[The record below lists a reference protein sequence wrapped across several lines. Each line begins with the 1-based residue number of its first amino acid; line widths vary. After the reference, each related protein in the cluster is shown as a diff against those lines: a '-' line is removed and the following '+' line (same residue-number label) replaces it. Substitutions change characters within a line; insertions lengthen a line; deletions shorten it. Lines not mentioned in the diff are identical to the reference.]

1 MQQEVEKIIE
11 QEGRRVIREALDMW
25 AQAKAN
31 PPTPDGFFLT
41 LNDYQELAARTINNC
56 LSYKQQEMHALH
68 GMCGEIGELHSL
80 YQKTYQEHPFDKEHA
95 MKELGDLLW
104 FIAEYCTACGFT
116 LEEVAKANI
125 EKLKARYPD
134 GFEADKS
141 LHRKEGD
148 I

>member
-1 MQQEVEKIIE
+1 MQQEFEKVIE

-41 LNDYQELAARTINNC
+41 LNDYQKLAARTINNC
-56 LSYKQQEMHALH
+56 LSYKQQEMHAMH

-80 YQKTYQEHPFDKEHA
+80 YQKMYQGHPFDKEHA

-116 LEEVAKANI
+116 LEEVAEANI

>member
-1 MQQEVEKIIE
+1 MQYVCERIIDS
-11 QEGRRVIREALDMW
+11 EGRRVIREALEVW
-25 AQAKAN
+25 AMVKAN
-31 PPTPDGFFLT
+31 PHAPDRLT
-41 LNDYQELAARTINNC
+41 LNDYQELAARTINYAN
-56 LSYKQQEMHALH
+56 SPSEMEMHALH

-80 YQKTYQEHPFDKEHA
+80 YQKMYQGHQFDKEHA

-104 FIAEYCTACGFT
+104 FIAEYCTACGFM
-116 LEEVAKANI
+116 LEDVAKANI
-125 EKLKARYPD
+125 EKLKARYPE

>member
-1 MQQEVEKIIE
+1 MCQQAFENVID
-11 QEGRRVIREALDMW
+11 QEGRRIIREALDVW
-25 AQAKAN
+25 AMMKCN
-31 PPTPDGFFLT
+31 PHVECMT
-41 LNDYQELAARTINNC
+41 LNDYQELAARTINTR

-80 YQKTYQEHPFDKEHA
+80 YQKEYQEHPFDKEHA

-104 FIAEYCTACGFT
+104 FIAEYCTACEFT
-116 LEEVAKANI
+116 LEDVAKANI
-125 EKLKARYPD
+125 DKLKARYPE

-141 LHRKEGD
+141 LNRKEGD